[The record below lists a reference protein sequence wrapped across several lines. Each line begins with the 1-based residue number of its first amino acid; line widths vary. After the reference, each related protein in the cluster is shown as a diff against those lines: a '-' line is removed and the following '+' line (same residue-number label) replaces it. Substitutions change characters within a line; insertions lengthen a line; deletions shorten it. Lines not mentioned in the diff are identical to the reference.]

1 MRTLLAPAGDRLR
14 PSTTGLAHV
23 CQPHSCAPGAAG
35 YAQMASLVVSW
46 TRMLDEVQA
55 SAEDRPQ
62 AEFEH
67 DEAHF
72 LRVCT
77 GV

>member
-1 MRTLLAPAGDRLR
+1 
-14 PSTTGLAHV
+14 
-23 CQPHSCAPGAAG
+23 
-35 YAQMASLVVSW
+35 MASLVVSW

-55 SAEDRPQ
+55 TAEDRPQ

-72 LRVCT
+72 LRVWDAVSPACRLMST
-77 GV
+77 SLALELQ